1 MSNDMIRRAGI
12 PILAAVAASGLAGGA
27 AASSPE
33 TIRIACGAAAAFTDA
48 AGRAWQ
54 ADAGFHD
61 GVAAQNSGAPADIA
75 PECRSERYG
84 MSGFWVPVA
93 NGRHRVTL
101 TFCESYAGIE
111 GAGCRV
117 FDVEVEGAPS
127 RGIDPFAQGGG
138 RFKPSTRSVVVN
150 VRDGKLDI
158 AFIRNKQS
166 PQVNAIV
173 IEPLPFGGETAAPK
187 GFDEPREVPRGEV
200 RPIRYPSK
208 TAGGER
214 PANVYTPPGFGPQ
227 RRYPVLYLLHGSGD
241 DETSW
246 ATQGAMREIL
256 DNLLAEGKVEPMIVV
271 MPLGVVRPAAASPDA
286 ESREARQKAFER
298 DLMDDLI
305 PYVEANYPV
314 EAESARR
321 ALAGLSMGAG
331 QTCWIGSRHLD
342 RFAYLGM
349 FSGGMVGRTF
359 DDVAAAFPEG
369 AAFNASKT
377 LFWVSCGHADV
388 HYAGVLRTLDLFD
401 ARGVEYHWLLQD
413 GSHDWPVWREALY
426 LFSQRLFRK
435 SR

>member
-1 MSNDMIRRAGI
+1 MSNVMLRRAGV
-12 PILAAVAASGLAGGA
+12 PVLAAIAASSLAGGA
-27 AASSPE
+27 AAEPE

-48 AGRAWQ
+48 AGRAWRE
-54 ADAGFHD
+54 DAGFFD
-61 GVAAQNSGAPADIA
+61 GVAVTDVGAPADIA
-75 PECRSERYG
+75 TECRSERYG
-84 MSGFWVPVA
+84 MSGFWVPAA

-101 TFCESYAGIE
+101 TFCEAYDGIE
-111 GAGCRV
+111 GAGGRV
-117 FDVEVEGAPS
+117 FDVQVEGVPL

-138 RFKPSTRSVVVN
+138 RFMPSTRSVVVN

-158 AFIRNKQS
+158 VFIRNKQS
-166 PQVNAIV
+166 PQINAIV
-173 IEPLPFGGETAAPK
+173 IEPLPFGGETAAPE
-187 GFDEPREVPRGEV
+187 GFDRARDVPRGEI

-214 PANVYTPPGFGPQ
+214 PANVYTPPGFSPQ

-246 ATQGAMREIL
+246 TTRGAMREIL
-256 DNLLAEGKVEPMIVV
+256 DNLFAEGQAEPMIVV
-271 MPLGVVRPAAASPDA
+271 MPLGVVRWAGAGSDD

-305 PYVEANYPV
+305 PYVETNYPE
-314 EAESARR
+314 EAETSRR

-331 QTCWIGSRHLD
+331 QTCWIGSRHLG

-359 DDVAAAFPEG
+359 DDVAAAYPEG
-369 AAFNASKT
+369 VAFNASKK
-377 LFWVSCGHADV
+377 LFWISCGHADV